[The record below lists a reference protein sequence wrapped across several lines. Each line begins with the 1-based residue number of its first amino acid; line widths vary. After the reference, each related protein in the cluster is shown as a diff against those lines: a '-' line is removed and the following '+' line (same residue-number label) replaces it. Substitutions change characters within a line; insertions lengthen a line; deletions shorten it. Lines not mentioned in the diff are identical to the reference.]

1 MTNEL
6 QLKIKALGMALAI
19 NIVILASTAYLFDGE
34 IHQRGH
40 VAAVPGKMLQH
51 SVGAQVMAFRP

>member
-6 QLKIKALGMALAI
+6 QPKIKALGLALTI

-40 VAAVPGKMLQH
+40 FATVAGKLLQH
-51 SVGAQVMAFRP
+51 SLGTQVTAFRP